1 MANNLADVVRNSIIN
16 GFEAQATAH
25 GAALHKAAVAAR
37 ARDPLI
43 AFLIDTFTR
52 QVRERGIRAQA
63 CQGRGERLQALRM
76 AESAMAAAENLR
88 RVREAVNS

>member
-1 MANNLADVVRNSIIN
+1 MSLADTVRNAVLN

-37 ARDPLI
+37 ARDPLV
-43 AFLIDTFTR
+43 AFLLDTFTR
-52 QVRERGIRAQA
+52 QVRERGMKAQV
-63 CQGRGERLQALRM
+63 CQRRGERVQALRM